1 MFFPINNQINNQA
14 EIHQNLNKLLNNL
27 SAREKHHS
35 ASFIIAIIKE
45 KHFKSSKLI

>member
-27 SAREKHHS
+27 SAS